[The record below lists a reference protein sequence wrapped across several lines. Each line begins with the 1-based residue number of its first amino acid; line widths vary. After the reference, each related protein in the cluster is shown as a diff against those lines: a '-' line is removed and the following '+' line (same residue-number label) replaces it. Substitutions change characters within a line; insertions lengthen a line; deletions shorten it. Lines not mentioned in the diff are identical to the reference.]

1 MREVFLQQEE
11 ENERRKQLLQK
22 TIASIDKQQHN
33 QLINSDEARLI
44 DKKSREQQRVEHFR
58 ELTDLTSVKSTNEQ
72 IRSLLLTGDYK
83 AIEVY
88 TRVTYEL

>member
-22 TIASIDKQQHN
+22 TIASIDKQQHS

-88 TRVTYEL
+88 TRVTYEI

>member
-22 TIASIDKQQHN
+22 TIASIDKQQHS
-33 QLINSDEARLI
+33 QLINSDEVRLI